1 MSVITII
8 IAAAVAAGI
17 SYALHIFDKESNSM
31 EKVRKYADKRQ
42 SDFDAYFQA
51 QEKKLSAAQTE
62 IDSQQMRAVAAVKRL
77 EQQISDFQKMTDN
90 LKSDSEAVHKIEER
104 ISAYDSLLKELLQ
117 MTASVEENLE
127 KVKKESVIIDR
138 LNSKVSE
145 QQNKVETIEK
155 RIPVISQEFAQKN
168 GEQLKAVGNR
178 LLSEYDERGQ
188 KIKSEFAKVE
198 ENAKEALLSFQN
210 EISGVY
216 EIAAKKAQSLEDA
229 AFEHLSRQAQ
239 TRSDA
244 YIKQLEQAHSDLEKQ
259 LAEKVA
265 SVTSSLGG
273 RLSSVT
279 GEMEEKLSAV
289 KGSLEEKIKSVQEKY
304 ASLKETKDGK
314 KDTNVHAT

>member
-117 MTASVEENLE
+117 MTASV
-127 KVKKESVIIDR
+127 
-138 LNSKVSE
+138 
-145 QQNKVETIEK
+145 
-155 RIPVISQEFAQKN
+155 
-168 GEQLKAVGNR
+168 
-178 LLSEYDERGQ
+178 
-188 KIKSEFAKVE
+188 
-198 ENAKEALLSFQN
+198 
-210 EISGVY
+210 
-216 EIAAKKAQSLEDA
+216 
-229 AFEHLSRQAQ
+229 
-239 TRSDA
+239 
-244 YIKQLEQAHSDLEKQ
+244 
-259 LAEKVA
+259 
-265 SVTSSLGG
+265 
-273 RLSSVT
+273 
-279 GEMEEKLSAV
+279 
-289 KGSLEEKIKSVQEKY
+289 
-304 ASLKETKDGK
+304 
-314 KDTNVHAT
+314 

>member
-8 IAAAVAAGI
+8 FAAAVAAGI

-145 QQNKVETIEK
+145 QQKKGETIEK
-155 RIPVISQEFAQKN
+155 
-168 GEQLKAVGNR
+168 
-178 LLSEYDERGQ
+178 
-188 KIKSEFAKVE
+188 
-198 ENAKEALLSFQN
+198 
-210 EISGVY
+210 
-216 EIAAKKAQSLEDA
+216 
-229 AFEHLSRQAQ
+229 
-239 TRSDA
+239 
-244 YIKQLEQAHSDLEKQ
+244 
-259 LAEKVA
+259 
-265 SVTSSLGG
+265 
-273 RLSSVT
+273 
-279 GEMEEKLSAV
+279 
-289 KGSLEEKIKSVQEKY
+289 
-304 ASLKETKDGK
+304 
-314 KDTNVHAT
+314 